1 MNCCNHDCAQGRRC
15 PARRR
20 AAANL
25 ARALAGYAV
34 LLPCLMSAASAIAV
48 WLAKWGTA

>member
-1 MNCCNHDCAQGRRC
+1 MTCCNHRCNQGRDC

-20 AAANL
+20 VTNL

-34 LLPCLMSAASAIAV
+34 FLLCLMSAASALAV
-48 WLAKWGTA
+48 WLAKWGTV

>member
-1 MNCCNHDCAQGRRC
+1 MTCCNQDCAQGRAC

-20 AAANL
+20 VTNL

-34 LLPCLMSAASAIAV
+34 TILCLMSAASSLAI
-48 WLAKWGTA
+48 WLAKWGSA

>member
-1 MNCCNHDCAQGRRC
+1 MTCCNNNCNQGRSC

-20 AAANL
+20 ASNL
-25 ARALAGYAV
+25 ARVLAGYAV
-34 LLPCLMSAASAIAV
+34 LLLCLMSAASAIAV